1 MTAGD
6 AASMRKIDPGNL
18 EQQSLRDLIEEEIQ
32 SGRAVPQVMPQVGAR
47 VREVTRKGDYTL
59 AELTSVIQSEA
70 ALAARILRYA
80 NSAAYAG
87 LTEIT
92 GIQQAV
98 TRLGAR
104 MVESIAVAAATREL
118 YKARSSEEG
127 QAMEVLWKHSV
138 AAGEI
143 GRLIAQEVHYAQPEE
158 AFLTCLL
165 HDVGWVAI
173 VRALGTIEQEKG
185 EPVGQGL
192 RQEILDSLHAECGD
206 RLLKSWS
213 VPEVVCE
220 AVRFHHEP
228 EKAPQQHDLPHIV
241 HMADSI
247 CSKLGV
253 SQEPN
258 EALSLLAL
266 PSTSYLKFD
275 DMRIAVLMVEAE
287 DALQR
292 ASKLT

>member
-6 AASMRKIDPGNL
+6 PASMRKTDPGNL
-18 EQQSLRDLIEEEIQ
+18 EQQSLRDLIEEEIR
-32 SGRAVPQVMPQVGAR
+32 SGRAVPQVMPQIGTR
-47 VREVTRKGDYTL
+47 VRQVTCKDDYTA
-59 AELTSVIQSEA
+59 AELTGVIESEP

-87 LTEIT
+87 LTEIS

-104 MVESIAVAAATREL
+104 MVGSIAVAAATREL
-118 YKARSSEEG
+118 YKARNAEEG
-127 QAMEVLWKHSV
+127 KAMKLLWKHSV
-138 AAGEI
+138 SAGEI
-143 GRLIAQEVHYAQPEE
+143 GRLIAREVHYVQPEE
-158 AFLTCLL
+158 AFLASLL

-173 VRALGTIEQEKG
+173 IRALGNIEEQKDEPIG
-185 EPVGQGL
+185 EGL
-192 RQEILDSLHAECGD
+192 RQEVLDSLHARCGEK
-206 RLLKSWS
+206 LLKAWS
-213 VPEVVCE
+213 VPEVICD

-228 EKAPQQHDLPHIV
+228 EKAPAQHDLHHIV

-247 CSKLGV
+247 CSKMGV

-258 EALSLLAL
+258 ESLSLLAL
-266 PSTSYLKFD
+266 PSVSHLKFD

-287 DALQR
+287 DVLQR
-292 ASKLT
+292 ASRLG